1 MNAVLAGFSFKA
13 SRTGAGIVVCPR
25 IGPLIQWSV
34 QRESE
39 H

>member
-1 MNAVLAGFSFKA
+1 MNAVQAGLSFKA

-25 IGPLIQWSV
+25 IVTLIQWSV